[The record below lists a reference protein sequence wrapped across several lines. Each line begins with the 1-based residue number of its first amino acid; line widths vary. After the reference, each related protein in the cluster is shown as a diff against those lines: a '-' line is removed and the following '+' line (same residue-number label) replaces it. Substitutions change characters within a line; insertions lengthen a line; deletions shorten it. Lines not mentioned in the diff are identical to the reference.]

1 MKQILNILFIILICI
16 GANAQ
21 TENEHW
27 LKGLAS
33 LQRKAFTEAI
43 DEFDKAIEVNN
54 HEYQYYLKRGNTY
67 FRLKDYAKAENDF
80 TKASQLEK
88 YSGSLGLAMVSARTG
103 DTDLAVKHLQD
114 HLSSRFRIPEKAVK
128 LNKAFENI
136 DDSRKWVELW
146 KKDWYSSFEKLER
159 DVDYLIKNEHYLQAI
174 DMVDVYIS
182 KYPEKAEAYAIKGG
196 INYARGKIR
205 EAELDLTKGV
215 SLDPKNPLFLKKRAL
230 VYTKAGKHQSA
241 LKDISDAIEYDPSMF
256 DLYIKRAG
264 LYKQMNKGDKALSD
278 LNKYL
283 NYFPADETALSMCG
297 KIYINQDKYYSA
309 LKYFSLNVKYNP
321 DKPGSFIDRADAYV
335 LSENY
340 KYAIKDYG
348 MALDLDPSNAITWL
362 NRGKVYIKT
371 GNIEKAC
378 FDLKRAARLK
388 NREAIKLYRE
398 YCVLQNP

>member
-1 MKQILNILFIILICI
+1 MKQVIYILFVILICI
-16 GANAQ
+16 GVNAQ

-33 LQRKAFTEAI
+33 LQRKKFKEAI
-43 DEFDKAIEVNN
+43 DEFDKAIEVKSD
-54 HEYQYYLKRGNTY
+54 EYKYYLNRGNTHFLMKY
-67 FRLKDYAKAENDF
+67 YLKAENDF

-88 YSGSLGLAMVSARTG
+88 YSGSLGLAMISARAG
-103 DTDLAVKHLQD
+103 DAAFAVKHLED
-114 HLSSRFRIPEKAVK
+114 HLSSRFRVPEKEIK

-136 DDSRKWVELW
+136 EDSRKWVELW
-146 KKDWYSSFEKLER
+146 KKNWYSSFEKLER

-174 DMVDVYIS
+174 DRVDVYIS
-182 KYPEKAEAYAIKGG
+182 KYPEKAEAYSLKGR
-196 INYARGKIR
+196 INYSRGKIR
-205 EAELDLTKGV
+205 EAELDFTKAV
-215 SLDPKNPLFLKKRAL
+215 SLDPKNPLFLKKRAG
-230 VYTKAGKHQSA
+230 VYTKSGKLQSA
-241 LKDISDAIEYDPSMF
+241 VQDISDAIKYDPSMF

-264 LYKQMNKGDKALSD
+264 LYKQMNEGDKALSD

-388 NREAIKLYRE
+388 NREAIKLYKE
-398 YCVLQNP
+398 YCDLQNP

>member
-1 MKQILNILFIILICI
+1 MKQILNILFIILICF

-33 LQRKAFTEAI
+33 LQRKAYKEAV
-43 DEFDKAIEVNN
+43 DEFDKAIKANN
-54 HEYQYYLKRGNTY
+54 DEYQYYLNRGNTY
-67 FRLKDYAKAENDF
+67 FRLKDYSKAKNDF

-88 YSGSLGLAMVSARTG
+88 YSGSLGLAMISAQTG
-103 DTDLAVKHLQD
+103 KTELAIKYLED
-114 HLSSRFRIPEKAVK
+114 HLSSEFRVPEREIK

-136 DDSRKWVELW
+136 EDSRKWVELW
-146 KKDWYSSFEKLER
+146 KKDWYSSFEKLQR
-159 DVDYLIKNEHYLQAI
+159 DIDYLIKDEQYLQAI
-174 DMVDVYIS
+174 DRVDVYIS
-182 KYPEKAEAYAIKGG
+182 KYSEKAEAYALKGR

-205 EAELDLTKGV
+205 EAELDFTKAV
-215 SLDPKNPLFLKKRAL
+215 SLDPKNPLFRKKRAG
-230 VYTKAGKHQSA
+230 VYTKSGKLQSA
-241 LKDISDAIEYDPSMF
+241 VKDISDAIKYDPSMF

-264 LYKQMNKGDKALSD
+264 LYKQIDEGDKALSD

-309 LKYFSLNVKYNP
+309 LKYFSLNVKNNP

-348 MALDLDPSNAITWL
+348 MALDLDPSNATTWL

-371 GNIEKAC
+371 GNIKKAC
-378 FDLKRAARLK
+378 FDLTRAVRLK
-388 NREAIKLYRE
+388 NREAIRLYKE